1 MEKKSEGF
9 GKFDIQQAMRLADS
23 DTGKQLL
30 NLLQATQ
37 GDALQGA
44 MNQAAAGNFDQLKKT
59 VQQFLSND
67 QARQLVE
74 KMGSDSHGSNGR

>member
-1 MEKKSEGF
+1 MEKKSDGF
-9 GKFDIQQAMRLADS
+9 GKFDIQQAMRLAGS

-37 GDALQGA
+37 SDTLQGA
-44 MNQAAAGNFDQLKKT
+44 MDQAAAGNFDELKKT